1 MGNRAIHGLLLAA
14 AFLFVTAAPSWADTK
29 LASKIKYNPQS
40 GASPTV
46 KKECALDT
54 KIPEIFA
61 ESIEGL
67 SLGSGGN
74 SHLELM
80 IRDVH
85 APPAGMFSGP
95 KWVTVYGTLK
105 KGGREVGNF
114 RAKRITFTG
123 KGTCGMLNKCIAV
136 MADDVAEWLKNP
148 TQDARLGDAK

>member
-1 MGNRAIHGLLLAA
+1 MGNRTLRGLSLAVAILFIAA
-14 AFLFVTAAPSWADTK
+14 APGWAGTKVAA
-29 LASKIKYNPQS
+29 KIKYHPQS
-40 GASPTV
+40 GSSPKV

-67 SLGSGGN
+67 SIGGGGGTR
-74 SHLELM
+74 LELT

-105 KGGREVGNF
+105 KGGREIGTF
-114 RAKRITFTG
+114 RAKRNTFTG
-123 KGTCGMLNKCIAV
+123 KGTCGMLTRCVAA
-136 MADDVAEWLKNP
+136 MADDVGEWLKNP
-148 TQDARLGDAK
+148 TKDARLGDAK